1 MVTKQQQLK
10 DRNVSAL
17 FLFIQ
22 LSVTE
27 IRQVLRK
34 TYGKLITMTGEK
46 GGLFVLVGEL

>member
-10 DRNVSAL
+10 DRNVSAI

-27 IRQVLRK
+27 IRQVFSHA
-34 TYGKLITMTGEK
+34 KLMIS
-46 GGLFVLVGEL
+46 